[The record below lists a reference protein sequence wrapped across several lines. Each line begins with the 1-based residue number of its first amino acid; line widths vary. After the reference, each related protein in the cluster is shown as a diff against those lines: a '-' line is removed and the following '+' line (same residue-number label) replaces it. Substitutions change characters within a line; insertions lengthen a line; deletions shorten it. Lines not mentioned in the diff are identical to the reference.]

1 MGKLNIEMCDETGIT
16 SIFKEDGKKIDI
28 VSDEVNQLR
37 AASGDTQKIKE
48 ILAKIDTSFS
58 NELDDEEINQLSS
71 EIK

>member
-1 MGKLNIEMCDETGIT
+1 MGKLNIEMCTETGIT

-37 AASGDTQKIKE
+37 AASGDAQKIKA

-58 NELDDEEINQLSS
+58 NELDKEAIDQLSS